1 MRILLLYK
9 GYPRISHSYQIVEAI
24 ELNKNYEVMIISFEW
39 ELFTKSENHLPYV
52 ITSSP
57 LKEIAKIVKFK
68 PDIIHSHYLDTID
81 ICTQLSKQL
90 KIPFTIKSHSFDI
103 LSSDCKQYIKLIN
116 ENMYCLKIIVFPE
129 FVDRLLKIGI
139 KESKLLPMYPTLD
152 INLFINREIENGYH
166 IMSGGAF
173 LPKKNIK
180 GFILLSK
187 KIKQIYPEKQI
198 TYYSVMEN
206 KSYYNEIL
214 QFNRV
219 NGNPVNFLTV
229 QPDKMPMEYKK
240 HQWLI
245 YTACPKLKTV
255 GNPLMVAEA
264 QASGVGVIMY
274 KLRDTL
280 IDYVTEN
287 GYLYN
292 TDEEVLEIISQNFDE
307 DKRNKAIEIS
317 KRYDMKEKIKDIE
330 NVWTS

>member
-9 GYPRISHSYQIVEAI
+9 GYPRISHSYQIVEAS
-24 ELNKNYEVMIISFEW
+24 ELNKRHEVMIISFEW
-39 ELFTKSENHLPYV
+39 ELFTKCENHLPYV
-52 ITSSP
+52 FTSSP
-57 LKEIAKIVKFK
+57 LKEIAKIIKFK

-129 FVDRLLKIGI
+129 FLDRLVKIGI

-152 INLFINREIENGYH
+152 ISLFINQEIENGPH

-187 KIKQIYPEKQI
+187 KIKKIYPEKQI

-206 KSYYNEIL
+206 RSYYNEIL
-214 QFNRV
+214 EFNRIH
-219 NGNPVNFLTV
+219 GSPVNFLTV
-229 QPDKMPMEYKK
+229 QSDKMPLEYKK

-245 YTACPKLKTV
+245 YTACSKLKTV

-274 KLRDTL
+274 KLRNTL
-280 IDYVTEN
+280 EDYVTEN

-292 TDEEVLEIISQNFDE
+292 TDEEVLDIISRDFDNE
-307 DKRNKAIEIS
+307 KRNKAIEIS

-330 NVWTS
+330 NIW